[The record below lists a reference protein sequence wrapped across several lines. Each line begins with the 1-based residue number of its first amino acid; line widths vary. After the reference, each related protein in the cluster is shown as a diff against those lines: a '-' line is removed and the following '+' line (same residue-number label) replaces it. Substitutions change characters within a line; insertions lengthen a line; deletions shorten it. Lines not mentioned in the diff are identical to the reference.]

1 MHRVN
6 KRRLRLS
13 SPGFVVLGADI
24 ALLADTFNFSL
35 QEDAEEDPNRVP
47 TKMFKQAIK
56 DNDRG
61 RFIFV
66 NPKKSAYFP
75 TLN

>member
-1 MHRVN
+1 MY
-6 KRRLRLS
+6 
-13 SPGFVVLGADI
+13 
-24 ALLADTFNFSL
+24 
-35 QEDAEEDPNRVP
+35 PNRVP
-47 TKMFKQAIK
+47 TKMFEQAIK

-75 TLN
+75 TFQEREVSPSDEKGNRKDIYSSLTETFNRKENRKFV